1 MERLILAHQSAWKK
15 FLRACFYGT
24 FLLLSVYAALFLV
37 EVLLVSVGLL
47 SQNSSVARIVSY
59 CFGASIFFCV
69 LVMASYPPVYIRQL
83 WLRGDKRSAVLGAL
97 VFVLLNILTGYL
109 WFYVREEKQRDINLR
124 LI

>member
-1 MERLILAHQSAWKK
+1 MHSAWRK

-24 FLLLSVYAALFLV
+24 FVLLAVSVALFLV
-37 EVLLVSVGLL
+37 AVLLASVGLL
-47 SQNSSVARIVSY
+47 SQDSSAVRVVSY

-69 LVMASYPPVYIRQL
+69 LVMASYPPVYIRHL
-83 WLRGDKRSAVLGAL
+83 WLRGDKRDAVLGAL

-109 WFYVREEKQRDINLR
+109 WFYVREEKQREINLR